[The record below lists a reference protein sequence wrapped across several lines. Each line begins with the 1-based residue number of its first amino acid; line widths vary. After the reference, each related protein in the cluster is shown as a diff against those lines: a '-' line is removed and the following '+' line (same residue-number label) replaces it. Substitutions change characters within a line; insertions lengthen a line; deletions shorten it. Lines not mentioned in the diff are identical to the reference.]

1 MGVYILLILL
11 VVIIVA
17 TYAIRKTER
26 YATGSASCLEPEYVV
41 IDSGVAG
48 PTIGMVGSVHGNE
61 PAGSYTLSRMVRN
74 GEFKPIRGK
83 LIIITKANPC
93 GLLENM
99 RENPHSLLDINR
111 QFDED
116 GGNDTTS
123 RRIIEILKPCDLILD
138 FHEGWGWHLETKDSW
153 NPLQPVSVGSTIT
166 PGEHTFWKELA
177 PRIVDR
183 INLGISEPLKK
194 FSVIWGASCKI
205 PTSLNC
211 YAAQNSRPYLLIET
225 SGQNNI
231 QPIEVREK
239 QDRIVIHTV
248 LEYFKMI

>member
-1 MGVYILLILL
+1 MGVFILLLL
-11 VVIIVA
+11 FIIVA
-17 TYAIRKTER
+17 VYIFRKTDKFKSGPS
-26 YATGSASCLEPEYVV
+26 TCLEPEYVV

-61 PAGSYTLSRMVRN
+61 PAGSYTLSRMVNR

-111 QFDED
+111 QFDEN
-116 GGNDTTS
+116 GGNDVTS
-123 RRIIEILKPCDLILD
+123 QRLIEILKPCDLILD
-138 FHEGWGWHLETKDSW
+138 FHEGWGWHLETKNSR
-153 NPLQPVSVGSTIT
+153 NPLQQVSVGSTIT
-166 PGEHTFWKELA
+166 PGEHEFWKELA
-177 PRIVDR
+177 PRIVNR
-183 INLGISEPLKK
+183 INLGITDPLKK
-194 FSVIWGASCKI
+194 FSIIWGASCKI

-225 SGQNNI
+225 SGQNDI
-231 QPIEVREK
+231 QPIEVREA
-239 QDRIVIHTV
+239 QDRIVIQTV
-248 LEYFKMI
+248 LEYFKVI